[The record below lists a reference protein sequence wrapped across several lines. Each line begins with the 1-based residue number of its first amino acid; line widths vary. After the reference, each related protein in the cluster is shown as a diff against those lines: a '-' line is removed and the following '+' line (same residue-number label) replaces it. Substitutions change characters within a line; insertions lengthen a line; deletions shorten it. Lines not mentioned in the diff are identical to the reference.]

1 MPGAEDIQ
9 GLQIDSVVRTTDG
22 GVPKVTIN
30 CSMTAQ
36 LAADKANKDTLVFV
50 FHAHPL
56 GAEKKDTN
64 TAVAAMATFCDA
76 LAVIARDRPKLLPEE
91 PFVEPE

>member
-1 MPGAEDIQ
+1 MPDIQ
-9 GLQIDSVVRTTDG
+9 PLQIDSVVRTTDG
-22 GVPKVTIN
+22 GVPKVTIT

-36 LAADKANKDTLVFV
+36 LAADKDNNDTLVFV

-56 GAEKKDTN
+56 GAVNRDTN

-76 LAVIARDRPKLLPEE
+76 LAVIARARPPLLPVEA
-91 PFVEPE
+91 FVEPE